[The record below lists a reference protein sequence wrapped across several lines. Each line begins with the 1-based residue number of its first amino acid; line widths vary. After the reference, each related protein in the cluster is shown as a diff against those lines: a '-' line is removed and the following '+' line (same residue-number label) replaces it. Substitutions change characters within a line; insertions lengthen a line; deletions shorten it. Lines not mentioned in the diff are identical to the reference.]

1 MNFKYQEDY
10 NLQYNKDVKMVF
22 FMDAM
27 EHIARISRMI
37 RQDRGNALL
46 VGVGGTGKQ
55 SLTRLASHICG
66 YKCFQIELSRG
77 YNYNSFHD
85 DLKKLY
91 EQAGVKNEN
100 TVFLF
105 TDTQIVVEEFL
116 EDINNIL
123 NSGEVPNLF
132 EADEYERMVTGTR
145 AAAKDAGIPE
155 GDRDAIFNFFI
166 NRVRNNLHVVLC
178 MSPVG
183 DAFRS
188 RCRMFPSLVNCCTID
203 WFTEWPRDALLS
215 VASSSFSKV
224 EWQNGQE
231 YLVDALSKMC
241 VEIHTSVSSM
251 AKRFYEELRRY
262 YYTTPTSYLEL
273 INLYLRMLSDKKK

>member
-1 MNFKYQEDY
+1 MKYQEDY
-10 NLQYNKDVKMVF
+10 NLQNNKDVRMVF

-105 TDTQIVVEEFL
+105 TDTQIVMEEFL

-145 AAAKDAGIPE
+145 PAAKDAGIPE

-166 NRVRNNLHVVLC
+166 NRVRSNLHVVLC

-203 WFTEWPRDALLS
+203 WFTEWPSDALLS
-215 VASSSFSKV
+215 VATSAFSKV
-224 EWQNGQE
+224 EWPNGQD
-231 YLVDALSKMC
+231 YLVEALSNMC
-241 VEIHTSVSSM
+241 VEIHTSVSVM
-251 AKRFYEELRRY
+251 AKRFYDELRRY

-273 INLYLRMLSDKKK
+273 INLYLKMLSDKKK

>member
-1 MNFKYQEDY
+1 M
-10 NLQYNKDVKMVF
+10 QYNKETRLVF

-27 EHIARISRMI
+27 QHISRIARMI

-91 EQAGVKNEN
+91 DQAGVKNQN

-132 EADEYERMVTGTR
+132 EADEYERLIIGCR
-145 AAAKDAGIPE
+145 PAAKEAGIPE
-155 GDRDAIFNFFI
+155 GDRDAIFSFFI

-203 WFTEWPRDALLS
+203 WFTEWPSDALLS
-215 VASSSFSKV
+215 VAHTSFEKV
-224 EWQNGQE
+224 EWPKGQE
-231 YLVDALSKMC
+231 FL
-241 VEIHTSVSSM
+241 IVSIQ
-251 AKRFYEELRRY
+251 KKFKPFFLRNNN
-262 YYTTPTSYLEL
+262 
-273 INLYLRMLSDKKK
+273 NLLKKVSEKSFSTFNFHKKVFKNSFKKI